1 MTLNYSLIGKR
12 IKAARKEKGFS
23 QSELS
28 ELIDK
33 SAGYMSYI
41 ETGSKNPSLETL
53 VQLANALDV
62 TVDELLSD
70 SLSATVPISNTEI
83 NRLFSDCSPYEK
95 RIIILAM
102 QALKEALRTSKHV
115 FRDNSGYNY
124 TKN

>member
-12 IKAARKEKGFS
+12 IKAARKAKGFS

-62 TVDELLSD
+62 TVDELLV
-70 SLSATVPISNTEI
+70 SLLLGQYPTQN
-83 NRLFSDCSPYEK
+83 
-95 RIIILAM
+95 
-102 QALKEALRTSKHV
+102 
-115 FRDNSGYNY
+115 
-124 TKN
+124 